1 MDGIAIKETRTSLGL
16 TQEEFA
22 DRLGVTFA
30 SVNRWENGKAKPHR
44 SRIKAIEALVE
55 GEKTLLSGLAE
66 EVSESESEFGT
77 RIDFSGIPEAVQLAI
92 DSVRL
97 QNGHLYNK
105 TFGLE
110 LSRVVPLPHQ
120 RIAVYEHL
128 LPLNTIRFLL
138 ADDAGAG
145 KTIMAGLLILEL
157 LKRGRIKSAL
167 IVCPAGL
174 TWNWR
179 RELKHFFDL
188 NFRILTGK
196 DFDEGNP
203 LQGEPGLHIISVDTA
218 ATPRIRNQIETD
230 KELFLDLVIVDEAHK
245 LSWTDEKRK
254 KTRRY
259 LLGEILSAKSRHLL
273 LLTAT
278 PHMGKPF
285 PYFALW
291 RLLAP
296 NIFSTEQALAE
307 FSVEKR
313 QQYFL
318 RRLKEEMVDYQGRPL
333 YKPRLC
339 QTVLHPLSSSE
350 REFYESASEYLKWS
364 FENNQKIN
372 KNAAAMVVAVLQR
385 RLASSTFALVESLRR
400 RRVRIV
406 AGEDTSPSHQT
417 QFVDPYEDGA
427 ADDSEPTVDGRESIE
442 DAENEV
448 LESLIA
454 SDSADRNRE
463 LAYLDAVLELGDAIL
478 AAQKE
483 SKFSKLRELIESA
496 QFQNEQI
503 LIFTEHRDTLDYLRN
518 RFEELGY
525 TGQIA
530 AIHGGMPVE
539 EREYQRVFFMPPSV
553 RKEQGLTHDRP
564 SYARIMLATD
574 AAGEGINLQ
583 FAWLMVN
590 YDIPFNPARLEQRMG
605 RLHRFGLKHAEVIIF
620 NMVAE
625 GTREGRVLEILL
637 QKLNDAR
644 QALSSDKVFDV
655 VGQQL
660 SSVSLKDLLLDALL
674 DGTGDRSAKKIESIM
689 ATSHL
694 RKEVEA
700 ARKRASNYGDVGRRL
715 GELNAERETERLN
728 QMLPAFIGR
737 FFEKAAPRMGIEIEG
752 SLYEKATFSI
762 PAGTDRWLKRAYDV
776 ADQPIPAAI
785 SLRPDFQ
792 ISDAG
797 NGTVSFLRPGEVMFD
812 ALCQEVRQRFTKDAR
827 RGSVFRDPQAR
838 SPYYIAVYTCQ
849 VFEPINEF
857 SGKSSRSGYDYRL
870 FALRWDE
877 TGKFE
882 PVAVNRLLALEGAP
896 ELISQAGNLIVSP
909 EKHAENADIQ
919 ARTYAD
925 TAFLQE
931 LRQRLKLDSKD
942 RVRDLARGFDFQ
954 MSQLAERRRELSRKL
969 KEGDASVEKR
979 LQEVKEKQAA
989 LSEER
994 AKAMLREERLPELLE
1009 IGDLKRLAIA
1019 LVVPDPSKEAR
1030 DAFDRDIEAM
1040 AVRIATNYEVD
1051 HYSAKVFDVSNPR
1064 LGKGYDLE
1072 SHRANGEKVA
1082 IEVKGRAGRSTVH
1095 MTENEWPTAANVRE
1109 KYYLYCVFDCASS
1122 PQLFRVQDPFGKLL
1136 VKSQQ
1141 SFTINPGQIIREAEP
1156 E

>member
-1 MDGIAIKETRTSLGL
+1 MDRYDIKDARTKLHM

-22 DRLGVTFA
+22 ESLGVTFA

-44 SRIKAIEALVE
+44 SRIKAIQSLLADQKPHGSPLIELADEAA
-55 GEKTLLSGLAE
+55 SD
-66 EVSESESEFGT
+66 FGP
-77 RIDFSGIPEAVQLAI
+77 RIDFSGLPDAVQLAI
-92 DSVRL
+92 DAVRL

-120 RIAVYEHL
+120 RIAVYENL

-188 NFRILTGK
+188 NFKILTGK
-196 DFDEGNP
+196 DFESENP
-203 LQGEPGLHIISVDTA
+203 LTSDDGLYIISVDTA
-218 ATPRIRNQIETD
+218 ATTRIRNLIGDEPG
-230 KELFLDLVIVDEAHK
+230 LMVDLVIFDEAHK

-259 LLGEILSAKSRHLL
+259 LLGEILSRRSRHLL

-291 RLLAP
+291 RLLDP
-296 NIFSTEQALAE
+296 NVFSTPQALEE
-307 FSVEKR
+307 FPEEKR
-313 QQYFL
+313 QQFFL

-339 QTVLHPLSSSE
+339 QTVSHPLSASE
-350 REFYESASEYLKWS
+350 REFYDSVSEYLKWS
-364 FENNQKIN
+364 FENNRKLN

-385 RLASSTFALVESLRR
+385 RLASSTFSLVESLRR
-400 RRVRIV
+400 RKDRI
-406 AGEDTSPSHQT
+406 ATAEDEPAMSQA
-417 QFVDPYEDGA
+417 QFLDPFEEGA

-442 DAENEV
+442 DAENEL
-448 LESLIA
+448 LESLI
-454 SDSADRNRE
+454 SADSTHRVRE
-463 LAYLDAVLELGDAIL
+463 LAYLDAVLELGEAIL
-478 AAQKE
+478 SQQDE

-525 TGQIA
+525 TGQVA

-539 EREYQRVFFMPPSV
+539 EREYQRIFFMPPSV
-553 RKEQGLTHDRP
+553 RKEQGLSHDRP
-564 SYARIMLATD
+564 GHARIMLATD

-605 RLHRFGLKHAEVIIF
+605 RLHRFGLKHAEVRIF
-620 NMVAE
+620 NLVAD

-637 QKLNDAR
+637 HKLNDAR
-644 QALSSDKVFDV
+644 EALSSDKVFDV

-660 SSVSLKDLLLDALL
+660 SAVSLKDLLLDALL
-674 DGTGDRSAKKIESIM
+674 DGTGDRSAKKVESIM
-689 ATSHL
+689 ATTNL
-694 RKEVEA
+694 RRQVEA
-700 ARKRASNYGDVGRRL
+700 VRKKASSYGDVGRRL

-737 FFEKAAPRMGIEIEG
+737 FFEKAAPQMGIDIQG
-752 SLYEKATFSI
+752 DLYEKATFSI
-762 PAGTDRWLKRAYDV
+762 PDRKDRWLRRAYEV
-776 ADQPIPAAI
+776 ADQPLPAAI

-792 ISDAG
+792 ISEAG

-812 ALCQEVRQRFTKDAR
+812 ALCQEVKQRFTKDAR
-827 RGSVFRDPQAR
+827 RGSVFRDPQAE

-849 VFEPINEF
+849 VVEPRNEF
-857 SGKSSRSGYDYRL
+857 SVHKGRSGYDYRL
-870 FALRWDE
+870 FALQWDE
-877 TGKFE
+877 SGKFK

-896 ELISQAGNLIVSP
+896 ELISQAGKLIVSP
-909 EKHAENADIQ
+909 ASHAEAADGQ
-919 ARTYAD
+919 ARSYAD
-925 TAFLQE
+925 TYFLQE
-931 LRQRLKLDSKD
+931 LRQRMKLESVE
-942 RVRDLARGFDFQ
+942 RLRDLARGFDFQ
-954 MSQLAERRRELSRKL
+954 MSQLAEQRRELSRKL
-969 KEGDASVEKR
+969 RDGDMSVQKR

-994 AKAMLREERLPELLE
+994 SKAMLREEHLPEMLE
-1009 IGDLKRLAIA
+1009 VGDLQRLAIA

-1030 DAFDRDIEAM
+1030 EAFDRDIEAM

-1082 IEVKGRAGRSTVH
+1082 IEVKGRSGRGTVH

-1109 KYYLYCVFDCASS
+1109 KYYLYCVFNCASS
-1122 PQLFRVQDPFGKLL
+1122 PELFRVQDPFGKLL
-1136 VKSQQ
+1136 VKSQH
-1141 SFTINPGQIIREAEP
+1141 SFTITPGQIIREAEP